1 MAPHRPAPEG
11 AVAAG
16 GWCCYLWCMS
26 LGLALQSALIS
37 VATTTVIT
45 FFFEYAAKP
54 RLEARKDRIL
64 ARCKQRRELEAKVL
78 VIQLTALFSEPGE
91 FTLSELVKTLT
102 SEIPRVTEEV
112 TEAVRAAEELL
123 ILGFRNIHGLHLL
136 GRLRQA
142 RRHLGDIASELRR
155 ESPEPEVMM
164 GSMQSAH
171 ECLVA
176 CVLHLRPGSRMTMS
190 MRWRFRNFEQLRW
203 RKVLEE
209 LHV

>member
-1 MAPHRPAPEG
+1 
-11 AVAAG
+11 
-16 GWCCYLWCMS
+16 MS

-54 RLEARKDRIL
+54 RLEARKERIL

-78 VIQLTALFSEPGE
+78 VLHLTAVFSKPAE
-91 FTLSELVKTLT
+91 FTLSGLMETLT
-102 SEIPRVTEEV
+102 SEIPQVTQEV
-112 TEAVRAAEELL
+112 TEAVRAAEDLL

-136 GRLRQA
+136 SRLRQA

-155 ESPEPEVMM
+155 ESPEPRLMID
-164 GSMQSAH
+164 SMQSAH
-171 ECLVA
+171 ECLAA
-176 CVLHLRPGSRMTMS
+176 CVLHLRPGSRMTLS

-203 RKVLEE
+203 RKVLDE
-209 LHV
+209 LDI